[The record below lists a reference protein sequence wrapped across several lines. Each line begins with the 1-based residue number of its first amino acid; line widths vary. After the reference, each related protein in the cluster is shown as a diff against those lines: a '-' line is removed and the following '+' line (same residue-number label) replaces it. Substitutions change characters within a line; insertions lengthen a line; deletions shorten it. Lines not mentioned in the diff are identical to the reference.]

1 MPIKNYT
8 TKVSA
13 TQTVGEI
20 QGILASH
27 GARRVMMDYGPDG
40 SVTAVTFGL
49 DCCGEMRGFRLEAK
63 LEGIMSVMSKDR
75 VKCDRKQAERIAWR
89 NVKDWISAQV
99 ALVETELPW
108 TSCSCQNW
116 STGMTGRSTKFTKP
130 ECLLC
135 RKLVRHEANVA
146 TRHYLLH
153 EPRVPVQ
160 RV

>member
-99 ALVETELPW
+99 ALVETEQATMDELFLP
-108 TSCSCQNW
+108 
-116 STGMTGRSTKFTKP
+116 
-130 ECLLC
+130 
-135 RKLVRHEANVA
+135 KLVDRNDRTLYQVYEAGVLA
-146 TRHYLLH
+146 LPETGA
-153 EPRVPVQ
+153 P
-160 RV
+160 

>member
-8 TKVSA
+8 TKVPA

-63 LEGIMSVMSKDR
+63 PEGVMSVMSKDR

-89 NVKDWISAQV
+89 NVKDWIAAQV
-99 ALVETELPW
+99 ALVETEQATMDELFLP
-108 TSCSCQNW
+108 
-116 STGMTGRSTKFTKP
+116 
-130 ECLLC
+130 
-135 RKLVRHEANVA
+135 KLVGRNEQTLYQVFKTGNLASPSGD
-146 TRHYLLH
+146 T
-153 EPRVPVQ
+153 P
-160 RV
+160 